1 MTEVIGIKFEENG
14 AVEYVV
20 PDKNYTKGDF
30 VVVLEKKDK
39 RLAQVVMENT
49 DFPEVSLPAELNQPL
64 LPYSVQPLKD
74 FHHI

>member
-39 RLAQVVMENT
+39 RLAPGCYGKYC
-49 DFPEVSLPAELNQPL
+49 FSRG
-64 LPYSVQPLKD
+64 
-74 FHHI
+74 

>member
-30 VVVLEKKDK
+30 VVVWFDCTGKESEY
-39 RLAQVVMENT
+39 RIIRREFGA
-49 DFPEVSLPAELNQPL
+49 
-64 LPYSVQPLKD
+64 
-74 FHHI
+74 

>member
-20 PDKNYTKGDF
+20 PDKIAKGDF
-30 VVVLEKKDK
+30 VVVLEKDK

-49 DFPEVSLPAELNQPL
+49 VFQRLVYPW
-64 LPYSVQPLKD
+64 
-74 FHHI
+74 I

>member
-30 VVVLEKKDK
+30 VVVFGEKKDK

-49 DFPEVSLPAELNQPL
+49 VFQRLVYLW
-64 LPYSVQPLKD
+64 
-74 FHHI
+74 I